1 MPPIYNKMKR
11 IILIIGILALF
22 ATSCSPKINGV
33 RKHRRDRNCGCE
45 NITPKPADC
54 TLASAADFSTNTAQ

>member
-1 MPPIYNKMKR
+1 MKK
-11 IILIIGILALF
+11 IILITGILALF

-45 NITPKPADC
+45 NMAPKPADC
-54 TLASAADFSTNTAQ
+54 TLTSTEDFSPSPAL

>member
-1 MPPIYNKMKR
+1 MMKK

-45 NITPKPADC
+45 NMAPKPTDC
-54 TLASAADFSTNTAQ
+54 TLTSTADFSPSSAL

>member
-1 MPPIYNKMKR
+1 MKK
-11 IILIIGILALF
+11 IILITGILALV

-45 NITPKPADC
+45 NIIPQPTDC
-54 TLASAADFSTNTAQ
+54 TLTSTADFSPNPAL